1 MAHKRLFIAFYFGL
15 IPSLT
20 AILAI
25 CFGPVAVLEWGWPY
39 LIAPLMLAM
48 SHCLSMLWV
57 LRRDGGIRFA
67 LQLGSAFFVLIF
79 IQATAISLAS
89 YQSDFPAFSNALLW
103 NTSFIVPS
111 TVLIGAIA
119 FIAQPYLCIATLDS
133 ATMLPKHS
141 IVGLILATTTV
152 ACVMSLVMTMN
163 SVTTGQFLL
172 SHFAIGIAA
181 QLCLWCT
188 VSGHS
193 RALRNT
199 VLVATIA
206 TLLITTAILIA
217 FRMEASGAMIPLTI
231 YVISLTGLIS
241 MDRFIELQ
249 VPKYTRKK
257 AQNNN
262 PLDTKPSISRLGL
275 R

>member
-1 MAHKRLFIAFYFGL
+1 MARKRLFIAFYFGL

-20 AILAI
+20 AILAA

-103 NTSFIVPS
+103 NASFIIPS
-111 TVLIGAIA
+111 TILIGAIA

-133 ATMLPKHS
+133 ATILRKHR
-141 IVGLILATTTV
+141 IVGLILATSTV
-152 ACVMSLVMTMN
+152 ACVMSFVTTMN
-163 SVTTGQFLL
+163 SVPLSQFLL
-172 SHFAIGIAA
+172 SHLAIGTAA
-181 QLCLWCT
+181 QLCLWGI
-188 VSGHS
+188 VSRQS
-193 RALRNT
+193 RTLRNA
-199 VLVATIA
+199 VLIATIA
-206 TLLITTAILIA
+206 TLLVTTAILIA

-241 MDRFIELQ
+241 MDRFIELR
-249 VPKYTRKK
+249 VPKYTTKE